1 MPVPV
6 TGTFDAPPSPPPA
19 VAPMKNRV
27 FPLLCSLLTLAAL
40 AAPAADTPV
49 EKLTIIAFD
58 TETTGLSPTR
68 GHIVELGA
76 VKFKDGT
83 IIGATNWLIN
93 PGEPIPAAATAV
105 HHITDDMVKD
115 KPRFAEIYPEFKA
128 FVGDGVL
135 MAHNAPFDVRFMRE
149 EIKRIPGEPLPENK
163 VLDSL
168 RLFRHWM
175 PGLESYQL
183 ADLARHVGLEEGQFH
198 RATDD
203 ARFTVQIFNKVLA
216 KKAAEKPTLESL
228 DAAGVRTYCIAQ
240 PAAEPAPDGPHAP

>member
-1 MPVPV
+1 
-6 TGTFDAPPSPPPA
+6 
-19 VAPMKNRV
+19 MKRCAH
-27 FPLLCSLLTLAAL
+27 LLLSSCLLSL
-40 AAPAADTPV
+40 AAPASDTPLSS
-49 EKLTIIAFD
+49 LTIIAFD

-68 GHIVELGA
+68 GHIIELGA
-76 VKFKDGT
+76 VKYQDGK
-83 IIGATNWLIN
+83 IVAEKNWLIN
-93 PGEPIPAAATAV
+93 PGEPIPASATAV
-105 HHITDDMVKD
+105 HHITDEMVKD
-115 KPRFAEIYPEFKA
+115 KPRFDAVYPEFKN

-135 MAHNAPFDVRFMRE
+135 MAHNAPFDIRFMRE

-175 PGLESYQL
+175 PGLSSYQL

-203 ARFTVQIFNKVLA
+203 ARFTVQILDRVLA

-228 DAAGVRTYCIAQ
+228 EAAGVRLYRIAQ
-240 PAAEPAPDGPHAP
+240 PAEPAPDDAHAP